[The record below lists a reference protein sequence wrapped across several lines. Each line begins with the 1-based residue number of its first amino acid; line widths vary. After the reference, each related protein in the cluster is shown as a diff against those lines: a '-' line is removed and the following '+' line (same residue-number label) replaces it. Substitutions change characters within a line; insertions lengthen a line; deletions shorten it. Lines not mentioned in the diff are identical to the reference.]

1 MEVQA
6 VSFQKSKRMSVV
18 QLLTARHNSFDY
30 ISGATAIKN
39 ELVRVNEVSEAGRV
53 NDLFVFNLSDKYVF
67 FMDGDILMGAKQ
79 NRVLNTSVL
88 LAPNSKSTLP
98 VSCVEQGR
106 WSKISDSFIFTDNIS
121 PQKIRALKS
130 EAVKANLRSN
140 NTYASD
146 QMQVWDEVG
155 KYQAAFSVN
164 SPTMNLNELY
174 DREGG
179 NFESYIKDFTPD
191 ENANGVAVFSDK
203 ELINLD
209 VFNRTNIYREYFSK
223 ILKSSAIEV
232 SQLKDSIHELTEAEA
247 ISKTV
252 LLFDT
257 VGKAPF
263 SEHPGVG
270 AGNEKRYDNDE
281 FTGFELGCDNAMIH
295 LTVLSIE
302 NGKNRKHGDYRK
314 FGNH

>member
-1 MEVQA
+1 MEVQV
-6 VSFQKSKRMSVV
+6 VSFQKSKRMSIV
-18 QLLTARHNSFDY
+18 QLLAAQHNSFDY

-39 ELVRVNEVSEAGRV
+39 ELIRVNEVSEAGSV
-53 NDLFVFNLSDKYVF
+53 NDLFVFNLSDKFVF

-130 EAVKANLRSN
+130 EAVKDSLRRN
-140 NTYASD
+140 NTYAAD
-146 QMQVWDEVG
+146 QMQVWSEVG
-155 KYQAAFSVN
+155 NYQTAFKVY

-174 DREGG
+174 DREGEH
-179 NFESYIKDFTPD
+179 FESYIKDFTLD
-191 ENANGVAVFSDK
+191 ENANGLAVFSDK

-209 VFNRTNIYREYFSK
+209 VFNRTDIYREYFFK

-232 SQLKDSIHELTEAEA
+232 SQLKDSIHELAEAEA

-252 LLFDT
+252 SLLYT

-270 AGNEKRYDNDE
+270 AGHEKRYDNDE
-281 FTGFELGCDNAMIH
+281 FTGFELGCDNTMIH

-302 NGKNRKHGDYRK
+302 KGRDRKHGDFIK